1 MSIFFY
7 IMGSLLA
14 AAPLIAGMILKIR
27 PPKNING
34 TYGFRTKLSASSKET
49 WDYAQ
54 KVCADG
60 LLIYSIPELLLWG
73 AVLALSI
80 IYLRGYAWLPFVIG
94 FVSTSRMVQTSFFR
108 YKIII
113 GNLKIF
119 IVWHTNALTKQ
130 RNGMPMQCHA
140 DIKKRAV
147 ALSNSPL
154 LLYSDLLFIRR

>member
-14 AAPLIAGMILKIR
+14 AAPLIAGIILKIR
-27 PPKNING
+27 PPKNINDI
-34 TYGFRTKLSASSKET
+34 YGFRTKLSASSKET

-54 KVCADG
+54 KVCADC

-94 FVSTSRMVQTSFFR
+94 FVFAILGVICVTVVAHKKTRKYTSDINQ
-108 YKIII
+108 
-113 GNLKIF
+113 G
-119 IVWHTNALTKQ
+119 TN
-130 RNGMPMQCHA
+130 
-140 DIKKRAV
+140 
-147 ALSNSPL
+147 S
-154 LLYSDLLFIRR
+154 